1 MDEATPTLAA
11 IVANWRIEHDGTA
24 HEAGETFVVP
34 GDVAER
40 LVASGAAQP
49 GAMPEPLPE
58 PPPATDGD
66 DATAE
71 ANQADAAAAAGDG
84 SDAVAGTDPEADT
97 AEKPRRKVA
106 RA

>member
-1 MDEATPTLAA
+1 MDEVAKVALAA
-11 IVANWRIEHDGTA
+11 IVAVWRIEHDGTA
-24 HEAGETFVVP
+24 REAGETFVVP

-49 GAMPEPLPE
+49 GVMPE

-71 ANQADAAAAAGDG
+71 ADQADAAAAAGDG
-84 SDAVAGTDPEADT
+84 SDAVAGTT
-97 AEKPRRKVA
+97 PRARKVA